1 MRMDKLNNH
10 PDRDG
15 PISPSQV
22 TGVTHKTKT
31 RETLPSYFCAQAPL
45 RPPGWAGATPA
56 FWPAG
61 AVSGDALGVLHHRVR
76 RYRRPSGPEARPSGR
91 RALWRV

>member
-61 AVSGDALGVLHHRVR
+61 AVSGDALGVLQ
-76 RYRRPSGPEARPSGR
+76 PSTPLPKAQRAWGKAKWPPRLVAR
-91 RALWRV
+91 